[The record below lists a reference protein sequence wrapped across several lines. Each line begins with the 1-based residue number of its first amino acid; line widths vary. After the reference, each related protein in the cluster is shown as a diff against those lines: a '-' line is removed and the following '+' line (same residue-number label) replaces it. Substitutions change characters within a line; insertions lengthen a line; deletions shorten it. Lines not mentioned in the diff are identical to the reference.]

1 MGKEIT
7 VKILLSES
15 NISGDSNI
23 YQATDLFD
31 PAAQPNMISQHSPIP
46 KCPSFSQAEVR
57 FLDNAFLTLK

>member
-1 MGKEIT
+1 MEIT